1 MKSNITARNEGI
13 NGVIKSFLKVR
24 IPQKIIRNG
33 YGFIARS
40 IVRTY
45 ANVYTDISIPG
56 GLK

>member
-1 MKSNITARNEGI
+1 MKSNITARNEGT
-13 NGVIKSFLKVR
+13 GEEVFSKVR
-24 IPQKIIRNG
+24 KPQKIIRNG